1 MNGAFINRII
11 HFVGSPKNRPF
22 EIRIHQ
28 AARRGRECER
38 ITNFKTDTN
47 EPKLRIREID
57 GEFDVVVPKAIEPV
71 SSFFMQGNIEY

>member
-1 MNGAFINRII
+1 MPLASD
-11 HFVGSPKNRPF
+11 VGSPKNRPF

-47 EPKLRIREID
+47 EENKIHRSTNCK
-57 GEFDVVVPKAIEPV
+57 GA
-71 SSFFMQGNIEY
+71 QAT